1 MIYEIY
7 LNACLY
13 TENYKTKLIELVRA
27 SNEED
32 KFICIYTKEQVSVV
46 DTILNVPNIIS
57 YHSPEYFTN
66 GNQPDYGRRLKLL
79 ILGKKKV
86 SCYV

>member
-13 TENYKTKLIELVRA
+13 TGNCKNKLIELVIA

-32 KFICIYTKEQVSVV
+32 KFICIYTKEQVSMV

-66 GNQPDYGRRLKLL
+66 GNQPDYGKRLKLL

-86 SCYV
+86 NVYV

>member
-13 TENYKTKLIELVRA
+13 TENYKNKLIELVRV

-32 KFICIYTKEQVSVV
+32 KFICIYTKEQVSIINSIVASS
-46 DTILNVPNIIS
+46 DIIS

-66 GNQPDYGRRLKLL
+66 GNQPDYGKRLKLL

-86 SCYV
+86 SCHV

>member
-13 TENYKTKLIELVRA
+13 TQNYQQKLIELVRA
-27 SNEED
+27 ANEED
-32 KFICIYTKEQVSVV
+32 KFICIYTKEQAAQVH
-46 DTILNVPNIIS
+46 TILNVSDIIS

-66 GNQPDYGRRLKLL
+66 GNQPEYGKRLKLL

>member
-13 TENYKTKLIELVRA
+13 TVRFQTRLIELVRT

-46 DTILNVPNIIS
+46 DTILDVPDIIS

-66 GNQPDYGRRLKLL
+66 GNQPEYGRRLKLL

>member
-13 TENYKTKLIELVRA
+13 TGNYQNKLIELVIA

-32 KFICIYTKEQVSVV
+32 KFICIYTKEQVDQVNA
-46 DTILNVPNIIS
+46 ILNVSDIIS

-66 GNQPDYGRRLKLL
+66 GNQPDYGKRLKLL

-86 SCYV
+86 NVYV